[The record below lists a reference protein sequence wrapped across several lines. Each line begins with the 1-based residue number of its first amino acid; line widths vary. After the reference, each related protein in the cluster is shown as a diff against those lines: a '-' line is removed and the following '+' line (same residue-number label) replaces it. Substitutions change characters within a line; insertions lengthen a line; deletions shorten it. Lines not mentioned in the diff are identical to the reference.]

1 MGLGLF
7 GGGAAAV
14 RYFAARG
21 WRVTVTDLK
30 PAEALAAS
38 LKDIQGLPVVL
49 HLGRH
54 EPADFTETDL
64 VVVNPAVP
72 PRSPYLAMAA
82 QAGVP
87 LTSEMN
93 LFFERSRAPIVGVT
107 GTSGKSTVTTLLG
120 DMLARAMPA
129 RVGGNIGRSLLEEAD
144 AIGPGETVVLELS
157 SFQLHD
163 LGRLRR
169 SPHVAV
175 VTGFSENHID
185 WHGSMEAYR
194 DAKKNIL
201 RFQGPGD
208 LAVLNADDPEV
219 RSWRAETRGRA
230 ILVSAAGSPEA
241 DVRADGSA
249 AVFSGDGRDER
260 LDLAGR
266 LRLRG
271 RHNLGNALLAAAA
284 ARALGVSL
292 EMIGAAV
299 EALRPLPHRLQTV
312 GRLGRILFV
321 DDSKATTPAS
331 ARAAL
336 ESFGE
341 PVVLIAG
348 GYDKKTNPG
357 PMVEAALA
365 RAKAVILMGETAPA
379 LAAAFGDRGP
389 PVHRAGGIEDAV
401 GRAVGLAASGDV
413 VLLAPGHASW
423 DMFDNYEQRG
433 DAFRRAAEALGMTPA
448 SAECEVRSA
457 E

>member
-1 MGLGLF
+1 
-7 GGGAAAV
+7 
-14 RYFAARG
+14 
-21 WRVTVTDLK
+21 
-30 PAEALAAS
+30 
-38 LKDIQGLPVVL
+38 
-49 HLGRH
+49 
-54 EPADFTETDL
+54 
-64 VVVNPAVP
+64 
-72 PRSPYLAMAA
+72 
-82 QAGVP
+82 
-87 LTSEMN
+87 
-93 LFFERSRAPIVGVT
+93 
-107 GTSGKSTVTTLLG
+107 
-120 DMLARAMPA
+120 
-129 RVGGNIGRSLLEEAD
+129 
-144 AIGPGETVVLELS
+144 
-157 SFQLHD
+157 
-163 LGRLRR
+163 
-169 SPHVAV
+169 
-175 VTGFSENHID
+175 
-185 WHGSMEAYR
+185 
-194 DAKKNIL
+194 
-201 RFQGPGD
+201 
-208 LAVLNADDPEV
+208 
-219 RSWRAETRGRA
+219 
-230 ILVSAAGSPEA
+230 
-241 DVRADGSA
+241 
-249 AVFSGDGRDER
+249 
-260 LDLAGR
+260 
-266 LRLRG
+266 
-271 RHNLGNALLAAAA
+271 
-284 ARALGVSL
+284 
-292 EMIGAAV
+292 MIGAAV